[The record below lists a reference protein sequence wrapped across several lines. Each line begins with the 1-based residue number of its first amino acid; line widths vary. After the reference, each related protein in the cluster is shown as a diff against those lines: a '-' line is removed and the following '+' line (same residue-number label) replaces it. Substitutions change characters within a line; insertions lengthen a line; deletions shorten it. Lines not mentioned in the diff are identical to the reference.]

1 MKDLNELWHSC
12 RNCSSIPRKSGSLGS
27 LWFCKDFVSNFKGC
41 FKSLPAG
48 QIVFLHAG
56 ILLNI
61 DTRFFKRTTPSYSS
75 VIAKSQKHEGKCLV
89 IQREGKTRE
98 RRALDEK
105 DTVHCVKCC
114 VVLMYTLETLNV
126 SVFSSCLCGVYRLAH
141 EILLLQNTQR
151 PRNPHKTSAPD
162 LTDSAHICISDVSAG
177 VVFLTNGCE
186 TPALMSQTQ
195 VWPEK

>member
-1 MKDLNELWHSC
+1 M
-12 RNCSSIPRKSGSLGS
+12 
-27 LWFCKDFVSNFKGC
+27 WFCKDFVSNFKGC
-41 FKSLPAG
+41 FKSLPAV

-75 VIAKSQKHEGKCLV
+75 VIAKSQKHEGKCLI
-89 IQREGKTRE
+89 IQREGKNPGKTR
-98 RRALDEK
+98 RLDEK

-162 LTDSAHICISDVSAG
+162 PTDSAHICISDVRAG
-177 VVFLTNGCE
+177 VMLLTNGGE
-186 TPALMSQTQ
+186 TPALTSQTQ
-195 VWPEK
+195 V